1 MLTSTS
7 TSTFALHSLTVALFL
22 AFGAGAQAQPA
33 AAPADASPEEQNVGP
48 LQSRPASLDTTPTS
62 IMQGFPPPADKRVTR
77 ANWLSPP
84 YLRWSLRNAREVGPT
99 AGVSSAETAAALPTA
114 GEELPLEGMTLELPG
129 GRTATFEQYLAG
141 NVVDGLIVLHR
152 GRVVYERYL
161 GGMKKRDMH
170 GWASM
175 AKSVVGL
182 LAAQLIH
189 EGRLDPNAPLSR
201 YVPELGENPL
211 GKATVQQNLNM
222 EVALAYPPQLPPDI
236 GLFTAA
242 GLLPARE
249 GMPGT
254 IYDFLKIAPRPVEA
268 PHGSVF
274 YYQNSATEAVAW
286 ALRRV
291 TGRSLAQLASERIW
305 QPMGAQDDA
314 YYTLDSLGTEF
325 AAGGLSS
332 TLRDAARFGEL
343 VRNEGR
349 AGSRQVVPS
358 LVVAR
363 ILATP
368 SAANQERLA
377 RAGRTATGY
386 GDYWW
391 HAMDTEGA
399 VYALGRFGQRLYVD
413 RANQITIAQFGAYA
427 DTRAR
432 STQVDQAVAPQADEL
447 QTSAG
452 LVALA
457 RAISSRIT
465 RASAGG
471 AQDHVSSR
479 H

>member
-1 MLTSTS
+1 MLTHIP
-7 TSTFALHSLTVALFL
+7 TFFLRSLAVAALLV
-22 AFGAGAQAQPA
+22 FGAGAQAQPA
-33 AAPADASPEEQNVGP
+33 ASPAASSPGTQNVGP
-48 LQSRPASLDTTPTS
+48 LHTQPANPDTTPTG

-77 ANWLSPP
+77 ANWLSSPN
-84 YLRWSLRNAREVGPT
+84 LRWAMRNAREVGPT
-99 AGVSSAETAAALPTA
+99 AGVSSAETAAALPVA
-114 GEELPLEGMTLELPG
+114 GEELPIEGMTLQLPG

-161 GGMKKRDMH
+161 DGMRTRDAH

-201 YVPELGENPL
+201 YVPELAENPL

-254 IYDFLKIAPRPVEA
+254 IYDFLKIAPRSVEA
-268 PHGSVF
+268 PHGSDF

-291 TGRSLAQLASERIW
+291 TGRSLAQLVSERIW

-349 AGSRQVVPS
+349 VGDRQVVPRE
-358 LVVAR
+358 VAAR

-391 HAMDTEGA
+391 HAMDTGGA

-432 STQVDQAVAPQADEL
+432 STQVDQVVTPQSDEL

-457 RAISSRIT
+457 RAIST
-465 RASAGG
+465 
-471 AQDHVSSR
+471 HVSASGARDHICSR